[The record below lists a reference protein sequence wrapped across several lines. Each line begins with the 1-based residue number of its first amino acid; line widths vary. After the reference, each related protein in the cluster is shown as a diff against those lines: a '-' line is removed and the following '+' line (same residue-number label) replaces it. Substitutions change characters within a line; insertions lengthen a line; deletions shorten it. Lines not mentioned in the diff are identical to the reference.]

1 MHAGGPTLHAVIG
14 RLKVTRRFGIPL
26 PALHPRLGHIMPD
39 HKLFVRKLHRRHTS
53 SSLDPF
59 DEKDHAAAC
68 AFVGP
73 AHRIVQCPHAWRQR
87 RDERSDHGDLRV
99 RQRVRTW
106 VGGDADSRAA
116 HG

>member
-1 MHAGGPTLHAVIG
+1 MHAGGPSQHSMPTLHAVVG

-39 HKLFVRKLHRRHTS
+39 HKKIVRKLHRRHTS

-59 DEKDHAAAC
+59 DKKDHAAAC

-73 AHRIVQCPHAWRQR
+73 AHRIV
-87 RDERSDHGDLRV
+87 
-99 RQRVRTW
+99 
-106 VGGDADSRAA
+106 
-116 HG
+116 